1 MPRGPTALTFRLAQ
15 CCASWR
21 ETGLVRPPIIPR
33 HCACS
38 RTPAGSSITWPCRT
52 RLSLGNWEIPTIFWP
67 CGISPRVKTH
77 PALAACQIGVRHS
90 ETAMRRHPLDPDCA
104 GRWLRALGLL
114 SRLQDRA
121 GHAADAAVTRQQ
133 LKAGIL
139 QLTRVASE
147 QHRSRLLV
155 AWQLAKLSPDMRQTG
170 NWAEA
175 LEAAQACRRLY
186 DELVAETPSDASL
199 QAGLANAW
207 VQVAKCYWRLEDYE
221 QVLQACRYRSM
232 FNVNSLSRPRRCS
245 NTGHVG

>member
-1 MPRGPTALTFRLAQ
+1 
-15 CCASWR
+15 
-21 ETGLVRPPIIPR
+21 
-33 HCACS
+33 
-38 RTPAGSSITWPCRT
+38 
-52 RLSLGNWEIPTIFWP
+52 
-67 CGISPRVKTH
+67 
-77 PALAACQIGVRHS
+77 
-90 ETAMRRHPLDPDCA
+90 MRRHPLDPDCA

-221 QVLQACRYRSM
+221 QVLQACRYALDVQRQLFEQAPQVLEYRALLDDRHVRLERILGHMGRLDEVRDSILEREKLWM
-232 FNVNSLSRPRRCS
+232 GNPARLRTLAEALNKLADEALALRPQDPRTKGYRDEAARLVRRAD
-245 NTGHVG
+245 GLDR